1 MTLIDIFNQVR
12 DIPYR
17 IPLAL
22 DETKGGE
29 HGGSCLYKVELLKK
43 LLEAECLE
51 CRYRICTFLWSQ
63 LNIPEE
69 VMKAEHN
76 DSGEHVWL
84 EVLINNK
91 WIILDPTWD
100 IGLTRIFSINSW
112 DGISDTKP
120 AVKSIEILDVSASA
134 DIMNFDNYEE
144 AFLED
149 LTINGKFY
157 KALNTYLDQI
167 RSKV

>member
-1 MTLIDIFNQVR
+1 MTSIEIFNQVR

-17 IPLAL
+17 IPLSL
-22 DETKGGE
+22 DETEGE
-29 HGGSCLYKVELLKK
+29 YGGSCLYKVELLKK
-43 LLEAECLE
+43 LLETEGLE
-51 CRYRICTFLWSQ
+51 CRYRIGTFLWSQ
-63 LNIPEE
+63 LNLPEE
-69 VMKAEHN
+69 VMQAEHN
-76 DSGEHVWL
+76 DNGEHVWL
-84 EVLINNK
+84 EVCINNK
-91 WIILDPTWD
+91 WIILDPSWD
-100 IGLTRIFSINSW
+100 IGLAKIFSINSW

-134 DIMNFDNYEE
+134 DIMDFDNYEE

-149 LTINGKFY
+149 LAINGEFY

>member
-1 MTLIDIFNQVR
+1 MTSIEIFNQVR
-12 DIPYR
+12 DISYR

-22 DETKGGE
+22 DETEGKY
-29 HGGSCLYKVELLKK
+29 GGSCLYKVELLKK
-43 LLEAECLE
+43 LLETEGLE
-51 CRYRICTFLWSQ
+51 CRYRIGTFLWSQ
-63 LNIPEE
+63 LNLPEE
-69 VMKAEHN
+69 VMQAEHN
-76 DSGEHVWL
+76 DNAEHVWL
-84 EVLINNK
+84 EVCINNK

-100 IGLTRIFSINSW
+100 IGLAKIFSINSW

-120 AVKSIEILDVSASA
+120 AVKSIEILDVSTSA
-134 DIMNFDNYEE
+134 DIMDFDNYEE

-149 LTINGKFY
+149 LSINGEFY